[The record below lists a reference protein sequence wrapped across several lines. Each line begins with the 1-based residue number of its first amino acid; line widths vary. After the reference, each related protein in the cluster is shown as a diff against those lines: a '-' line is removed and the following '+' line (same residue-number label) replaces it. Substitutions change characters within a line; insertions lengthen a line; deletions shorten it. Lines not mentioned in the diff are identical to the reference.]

1 MKQSTSTQQQTS
13 DSFVHAGTHLPGANS
28 PDVFYVRP
36 NPPTPEDIE
45 QAQFIDKTFKWNGR

>member
-1 MKQSTSTQQQTS
+1 MKLKASTQQQTFE
-13 DSFVHAGTHLPGANS
+13 FVHAGTHLPGADS
-28 PDVFYVRP
+28 PDIILVRP